1 MSFVLFVKKSVH
13 LPHLSTAAG
22 SLCAAL

>member
-1 MSFVLFVKKSVH
+1 M
-13 LPHLSTAAG
+13 PHLSTAAG